1 MEEVKTTGI
10 FEQKFDL
17 WNKKLLD
24 LSRRNRL
31 LNYKVRKAGTYKP
44 DGDIEELF
52 DKLVNGNGFVLFLKI
67 VVILKKMNL
76 SEVEIGNLNI
86 YENKLKKQK
95 TSLGLI

>member
-44 DGDIEELF
+44 DQFYHI
-52 DKLVNGNGFVLFLKI
+52 
-67 VVILKKMNL
+67 
-76 SEVEIGNLNI
+76 
-86 YENKLKKQK
+86 
-95 TSLGLI
+95 